1 MRNFTLLV
9 FFLAFLTVFIRVIAN
24 ANLSDLVLP
33 KLVIAQSQELMQS
46 ETGGES
52 KSQQQQRGNTHLKN
66 ALDSQNVD
74 SIWPLNHLKFAIR
87 KAVDANVPV
96 STIVLLLLMPV
107 VATFI
112 AGARHLGG
120 VRGFGIFLPAALS
133 VVFLSTGAIVGIG
146 LFVIIVV
153 ITTIFRMIL
162 RKLKFRLQYLPRMA
176 LLLWFVVLGIL
187 CLLFLASYFS
197 VSAIANVSIFPVL
210 ILVLLAEDFTKA
222 QLGKSARYAV
232 GITTET
238 LLLALVS
245 YLFLTLE
252 PIQVFAL
259 LNPEALMIGVFVA
272 NILLGQYVGLRLLE
286 LWRFRRLI
294 KS

>member
-1 MRNFTLLV
+1 MKNLVFVVLFCVLV
-9 FFLAFLTVFIRVIAN
+9 FFVTQFLFNSGFYNLYFSKEVFAESYKNSQFVYKNDKSIEVY
-24 ANLSDLVLP
+24 
-33 KLVIAQSQELMQS
+33 QSKDEYLF
-46 ETGGES
+46 E
-52 KSQQQQRGNTHLKN
+52 
-66 ALDSQNVD
+66 ALNNQKVD
-74 SIWPLNHLKFAIR
+74 SIWPLNYLKFGIR
-87 KAVDANVPV
+87 EAVNAGVPV
-96 STIVLLLLMPV
+96 NTIVLLLLMPI

-112 AGARHLGG
+112 AAARHLGG

-176 LLLWFVVLGIL
+176 LLLWFVVLGVL
-187 CLLFLASYFS
+187 CLLFFAPYFS
-197 VSAIANVSIFPVL
+197 VSAIANVSIFPIL

-259 LNPEALMIGVFVA
+259 LNPEVLMIGVFVA

-286 LWRFRRLI
+286 LWRFRKLI